1 MKRTNLAIAF
11 SLAALVPFAAAAQE
25 APSNTWVE
33 GSYVNVDGDA
43 EGHALRGSFEF
54 GESNVYGLAG
64 LSRVDVDDSTL
75 KLDTR
80 ELGLGYALPIGT
92 ASQLFAEAAYL
103 DSELRVPGGA
113 VDANGYRTSVGLRSG
128 LTDRLEGLVKANYV
142 DGDDYSGDFSGT
154 VGALVKLSPTWGITG
169 DVTFADEDAETYQL
183 GVRAS
188 F

>member
-11 SLAALVPFAAAAQE
+11 SVAALLPLAAAAQE

-43 EGHALRGSFEF
+43 DGHAVRGAFEF
-54 GESNVYGLAG
+54 GETKLYGLGG
-64 LSRVDVDDSTL
+64 LSRVHVDDSPL
-75 KLDTR
+75 KLDAW
-80 ELGLGYALPIGT
+80 ELGLGYALPMGT

-103 DSELRVPGGA
+103 DSEVVVPGGA
-113 VDANGYRTSVGLRSG
+113 IDGNGYRTSVGLRSG

-142 DGDDYSGDFSGT
+142 DGDDYAGDFSGT
-154 VGALVKLSPTWGITG
+154 VGGLVKLTDTWGITG
-169 DVTFADEDAETYQL
+169 DVTFGDDAETYQL